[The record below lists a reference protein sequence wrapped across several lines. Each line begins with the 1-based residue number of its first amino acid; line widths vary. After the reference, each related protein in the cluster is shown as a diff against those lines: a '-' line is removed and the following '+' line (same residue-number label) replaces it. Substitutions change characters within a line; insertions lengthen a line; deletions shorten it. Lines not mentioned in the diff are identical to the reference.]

1 MFCSNCGKQIPD
13 NSRFCENCGSRVEIE
28 NTLQPPRQEHQWSA
42 LQSHV
47 EEETFTESPRQWK
60 KPGFVP
66 LVLIFAAITVGVL
79 FLKDFLDNEE
89 PKVYTPDQIQQ
100 SAQTDSSDSTQLSQ
114 QQPVQADTPPVQADT
129 LPEQVDTPPVQADTP
144 SVQTDDSAVQGG
156 TGEYDVSGIE
166 GIEDIGED
174 DIGSIIE
181 RLSTYDRPTLEEF
194 AWYDEVFNNGVW
206 PDATP
211 VTELPYI
218 LGGWKCYIVYDP
230 YVNTGSEVQELVNV
244 ELSIGSGGASALVD
258 WYQVFWNG
266 DPPYDATDQKDS
278 EFVGSYE
285 DGVFEL
291 IGPGKLSIGQFYEY
305 QGKYYGFGT
314 LLAPDGTI
322 ADFWMMR

>member
-28 NTLQPPRQEHQWSA
+28 DTLTPPPREPQWSTLQS
-42 LQSHV
+42 SV
-47 EEETFTESPRQWK
+47 EEEIFTDSPGQSK
-60 KPGFVP
+60 KLGFVP
-66 LVLIFAAITVGVL
+66 MVVIFVVIAVGVW
-79 FLKDFLDNEE
+79 FLKGFLGDAE
-89 PKVYTPDQIQQ
+89 P
-100 SAQTDSSDSTQLSQ
+100 SQ
-114 QQPVQADTPPVQADT
+114 QQAVQADTLPVQTDDPPVQADTPPTQTD
-129 LPEQVDTPPVQADTP
+129 DPPVQGDT
-144 SVQTDDSAVQGG
+144 GE
-156 TGEYDVSGIE
+156 GEYDVSEIE

-174 DIGSIIE
+174 DIGYIIE

-230 YVNTGSEVQELVNV
+230 YVITGSEVQELANV
-244 ELSIGSGGASALVD
+244 ELSIGSGGAFAWVD
-258 WYQVFWNG
+258 WYQIFWNG
-266 DPPYDATDQKDS
+266 EPPYDETDQEDT

-291 IGPGKLSIGQFYEY
+291 TGPGNLSIGQFYEY
-305 QGKYYGFGT
+305 QGKYYGFGS
-314 LLAPDGTI
+314 LLTPDGTT
-322 ADFWMMR
+322 ADFLLMR